1 MPQVVPVRQ
10 GDAKTIRLVV
20 RTTTMEYLNLA
31 GYSAELALYTD
42 PNDAST
48 LVLAWSTASPDQA
61 IIVDP
66 VNGQVEFY
74 ITVAQTNML
83 NLQQYTMRARLTKDA
98 DHVYTVYEGI
108 LNIRS

>member
-1 MPQVVPVRQ
+1 MPQVVPLRQ

-31 GYSAELALYTD
+31 GYSAQLDLYTD
-42 PNDAST
+42 PTNAAT
-48 LVLAWSTASPDQA
+48 LIETWSTATPA
-61 IIVDP
+61 EAVIVDP

-74 ITVAQTNML
+74 ITVAQTTAL
-83 NLQQYTMRARLTKDA
+83 NLQQYVMRARLIKDA
-98 DHVYTVYEGI
+98 DHIYTVYEGI

>member
-31 GYSAELALYTD
+31 GYSAELALYSD

-48 LVLAWSTASPDQA
+48 VVETWSTTTPTEAV
-61 IIVDP
+61 IVDP

-74 ITVAQTNML
+74 ITVAQTTAL
-83 NLQQYTMRARLTKDA
+83 NLQQYVMRARLTKDSS
-98 DHVYTVYEGI
+98 HIYTVYEGI
-108 LNIRS
+108 LNVRS